1 MKREEMIE
9 MFRDAIYE
17 GDTLQGFI
25 SDIYDAGYAKGYS
38 DAEKKYNVK
47 TENETHSR
55 PLSPYERTRN
65 AVYATGNKW
74 AIENFNATH

>member
-1 MKREEMIE
+1 MKKEEMIQ
-9 MFRDAIYE
+9 MFTEAINDGDMVRDLFE
-17 GDTLQGFI
+17 
-25 SDIYDAGYAKGYS
+25 DIFDAGYAKGYS

-65 AVYATGNKW
+65 AVYATGRCKGN
-74 AIENFNATH
+74 